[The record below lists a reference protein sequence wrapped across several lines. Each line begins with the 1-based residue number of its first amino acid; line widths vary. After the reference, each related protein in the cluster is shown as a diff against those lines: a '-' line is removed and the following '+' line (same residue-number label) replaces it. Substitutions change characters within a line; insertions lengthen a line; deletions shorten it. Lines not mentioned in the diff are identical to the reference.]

1 MALSVSVSVAGPDA
15 SAGVAIE
22 VRGLRHAYLS
32 PAGRLEILRSLDLDV
47 PAGGYCTLRGPSGS
61 GKSTLLALLGG
72 LEHPQ
77 EGLVCVG
84 GFDLAGLSGQALAAY
99 RRSTVGFVFQDFGL
113 LDTLSAGENVEL
125 AAALDRTPR
134 AARRHRARGLLEAV
148 GLAERTGHR
157 PPQLSGGERQRVAMA
172 RALMNRPRLLMA
184 DEPTGNLDEGSALG
198 VIELLEE
205 LQRRWGFMLL
215 VVTHNRMLAERATQ
229 RMLLRGGRLVPA

>member
-1 MALSVSVSVAGPDA
+1 MDACYPPPRTGIDEGDGPRGVVRSGGGPHDGPGRRTGGSARASPSPHGCLASWRTDVSKHMALSVSVSVAGPDA

-172 RALMNRPRLLMA
+172 
-184 DEPTGNLDEGSALG
+184 
-198 VIELLEE
+198 
-205 LQRRWGFMLL
+205 
-215 VVTHNRMLAERATQ
+215 
-229 RMLLRGGRLVPA
+229 